1 MDEAKLKK
9 ILDDAPVP
17 PPDENARKRAVNL
30 AVAEF
35 KSLKNQNKNSSQGVY
50 FFARLTGR
58 TNQPDR
64 RDFMGQKSKQ
74 RLVYGGMATAMAVVL
89 ITGVTLTQLRQNPLA
104 TAENN
109 VMLSSTVNGQAEES
123 QEARWRKLESSAEM
137 AQAQMA
143 QDSAQAPV
151 ATMTAP
157 AKQSEQFAAA
167 DMAAPAA
174 PPPVAN
180 FGGAMAKH
188 AAPQAMRAE
197 SLVGNTVSSRE
208 MYYSPGIIAPEP
220 MPQPSYHDEGRDK
233 FEDFKVSPVKITKE
247 EPVSTFSIDVDT
259 ASYSFVRGQLNNGVL
274 PQKDAVRVEE
284 MINYF
289 DYNYPL
295 PETKEQ
301 PFKPS
306 ITVLDSPWSKDK
318 KLVHIGIKG
327 FDIEKTERPHSNLV
341 FLLDTSGSMDEP
353 NKLPLVKNSLKM
365 LLDGMNEN
373 DKISIVVYAGSAGMV
388 LEPTPASEK
397 AKIIAAIDNLSAG
410 GSTAGAEGINLAYK
424 LAEQNFDKEGVNRVI
439 LATDGDFNVG
449 ITNPEELQ
457 DFVERKRE
465 TGIFLSVFGF
475 GSGNYNDALMQ
486 TLAQNGN
493 GAAAYID
500 NLNEARKVLVEE
512 ASSTLFPIAKDVK
525 IQVEWNPALV
535 SEYRLIGYETRALNR
550 EDFNNDKV
558 DAGDIGAG
566 HAVTAIY
573 EITPAGS
580 ESRSV
585 DELRYGT
592 VKQAAPTQ
600 DTTNFSGELGFL
612 KLRYKLPKE
621 DTSKLITAPID
632 AGAKSDSVDA
642 NWAVAVAGYAQL
654 LKGDPNIGTFTYDDV
669 IKLAQANKGDDP
681 FGIRAEFINLVRL
694 TKTAS
699 AQ

>member
-1 MDEAKLKK
+1 MDEARLKK
-9 ILDDAPVP
+9 ILGDIPVP
-17 PPDENARKRAVNL
+17 HPDENARKRAVNL

-35 KSLKNQNKNSSQGVY
+35 KSLENQNKNSSQGVSLL
-50 FFARLTGR
+50 ARLTGR

-89 ITGVTLTQLRQNPLA
+89 ITGVTFTQLQQ
-104 TAENN
+104 
-109 VMLSSTVNGQAEES
+109 SSHLTGVGSGINAVSMDTLEEI
-123 QEARWRKLESSAEM
+123 QPEM
-137 AQAQMA
+137 AQN
-143 QDSAQAPV
+143 SAQSPV
-151 ATMTAP
+151 ATMAAP
-157 AKQSEQFAAA
+157 AEQSEQFSAA

-180 FGGAMAKH
+180 SGGAMAKR
-188 AAPQAMRAE
+188 AMPQAMRAE
-197 SLVGNTVSSRE
+197 TLVGNAVSSRE
-208 MYYSPGIIAPEP
+208 MYYSPPGIIAPEP
-220 MPQPSYHDEGRDK
+220 MPQPTYHDEGRDK

-327 FDIEKTERPHSNLV
+327 YDIEPATRPRSNLV

-365 LLDGMNEN
+365 LLDGMNEK
-373 DKISIVVYAGSAGMV
+373 DKISIVVYAGAAGTV

-397 AKIIAAIDNLSAG
+397 AKIMAAIDNLSAG
-410 GSTAGAEGINLAYK
+410 GSTAGAEGINLAYQ

-449 ITNPEELQ
+449 ITNPDELQ

-580 ESRSV
+580 ENRSV
-585 DELRYGT
+585 DELRYGAA
-592 VKQAAPTQ
+592 KPAAPAQ
-600 DTTNFSGELGFL
+600 DAANFSGELGFL
-612 KLRYKLPKE
+612 KLRYKLPAE
-621 DTSKLITAPID
+621 SESKLITAPIN
-632 AGAKSDSVDA
+632 AGAKSDSIDA

-699 AQ
+699 PQ

>member
-1 MDEAKLKK
+1 MDEARLKK
-9 ILDDAPVP
+9 ILGDAPVP
-17 PPDENARKRAVNL
+17 PSDENARKRAVNL

-35 KSLKNQNKNSSQGVY
+35 KSLENQKKNSPQGTTLLS
-50 FFARLTGR
+50 RLMGKT
-58 TNQPDR
+58 TQTR
-64 RDFMGQKSKQ
+64 RDPMQHKSKQ
-74 RLVYGGMATAMAVVL
+74 RLMYGGMATAMAVVL
-89 ITGVTLTQLRQNPLA
+89 ISGVTFTQLQRPLK
-104 TAENN
+104 TSENAIT
-109 VMLSSTVNGQAEES
+109 LTSPVNGVAEET
-123 QEARWRKLESSAEM
+123 QEERWRKLESKAEM
-137 AQAQMA
+137 ADASTA
-143 QDSAQAPV
+143 ASPAPV
-151 ATMTAP
+151 AEST
-157 AKQSEQFAAA
+157 EQFAAA
-167 DMAAPAA
+167 DMAAPMA
-174 PPPVAN
+174 PPVAN
-180 FGGAMAKH
+180 IAGAMAKR

-197 SLVGNTVSSRE
+197 SLVGNAFATRE
-208 MYYSPGIIAPEP
+208 MYSSPGIAMPEP

-301 PFKPS
+301 PFKPT
-306 ITVLDSPWSKDK
+306 ITVLNSPWSKDK

-327 FDIEKTERPHSNLV
+327 FDIEKTERPRSNLV

-365 LLDGMNEN
+365 LLDGMNAN
-373 DKISIVVYAGSAGMV
+373 DKVSIVVYAGAAGTV
-388 LEPTPASEK
+388 LEPTPATEK

-424 LAEQNFDKEGVNRVI
+424 LAEQNFDKNGVNRVI

-486 TLAQNGN
+486 KLAQNGN

-573 EITPAGS
+573 EITPAGAAP
-580 ESRSV
+580 SV
-585 DELRYGT
+585 DPSRYG
-592 VKQAAPTQ
+592 QATDAAKPES
-600 DTTNFSGELGFL
+600 NFGNELGFL
-612 KLRYKLPKE
+612 KLRYKLPAE
-621 DTSKLITAPID
+621 SESKLISTPINAD
-632 AGAKSDSVDA
+632 AKSDSIDA

-654 LKGDPNIGTFTYDDV
+654 LKGDPNIGTYTYDDV
-669 IKLAQANKGDDP
+669 INLAQANKGDDP
-681 FGIRAEFINLVRL
+681 FGLRAEFINLVRL

-699 AQ
+699 PQ